1 MRRRGGRGFTLL
13 ELLVVIAI
21 VGVLAAIVS
30 YAVSHAMESARA
42 TNCTGNLRQLGM
54 GLSGYLGDNNNIMPT
69 LNGGRVALSDD
80 VPVIDNTLNKYI
92 SGTAVFACPA
102 DRRYAAVSGTSYYW
116 NTALNG
122 QSASALNFL
131 KIIDEHG
138 HIPVIADKAGFH
150 PYEKDKVNI
159 LYADGHAT
167 RNVNFITGN

>member
-1 MRRRGGRGFTLL
+1 MRRTAAFTLL

-21 VGVLAAIVS
+21 IGVLAALVS
-30 YAVSHAMESARA
+30 YGVSHAMESARA
-42 TNCTGNLRQLGM
+42 TKCAGNLRQLGM
-54 GLSGYLGDNNNIMPT
+54 ALNGYLGDNNNLMPT
-69 LNGGRVALSDD
+69 LKAGREGLADD

-92 SGTAVFACPA
+92 AGKAVFACPA
-102 DRRYAAVSGTSYYW
+102 DRKYAVATGTSYFW

-122 QSASALNFL
+122 QSVAALNFM
-131 KIIDEHG
+131 KVIEEHG

-167 RNVNFITGN
+167 RNVNFMTGN